1 MTDVPTRPMTA
12 THGGRTG
19 AAPSRDRRPVQSPPG
34 AELTRSLKKLLA
46 GLVEV
51 GLDAAGRGVDRLSS
65 RLEEVAGSGGV
76 AVGSALGGLRA
87 IVAGRN
93 PVWGAVKGTIASL
106 STRTKV
112 VIVLALVLGL
122 LLGPVVL
129 VLLVLALLV
138 FVVVTAVRSSTPTH
152 S

>member
-1 MTDVPTRPMTA
+1 MTDVPTRPISA
-12 THGGRTG
+12 TDRGRTG
-19 AAPSRDRRPVQSPPG
+19 AIPSRDRRPTQLPPG
-34 AELTRSLKKLLA
+34 EELKRSLKKLLV
-46 GLVEV
+46 GLVDV
-51 GLDAAGRGVDRLSS
+51 GLDAAARGVDRLSS

-93 PVWGAVKGTIASL
+93 PVWGAVKGAISGLRA
-106 STRTKV
+106 RTKV
-112 VIVLALVLGL
+112 LIVLALVLGL

-138 FVVVTAVRSSTPTH
+138 FVVVAAVRSSPPTQP
-152 S
+152 